1 MGLDENLEGAHT
13 VIGPC
18 VVGHDAFIMLAEHSH
33 ALIFGVSTMAEG
45 VTYKYEPDN
54 VDEMIET
61 LKKSAKAK
69 GFTFKGDK
77 KSGKASNNE
86 GITITYS
93 VTGNE
98 LTIKGEL
105 AWNLW
110 EMEEMIKGWLKG
122 YKK

>member
-1 MGLDENLEGAHT
+1 
-13 VIGPC
+13 
-18 VVGHDAFIMLAEHSH
+18 
-33 ALIFGVSTMAEG
+33 MAEG

-77 KSGKASNNE
+77 KSGKASND
-86 GITITYS
+86 GVTILYS
-93 VTGNE
+93 VNGKE
-98 LTIKGEL
+98 VTIKGEL

-110 EMEEMIKGWLKG
+110 EMEEMIKAWLKA
-122 YKK
+122 YKR